1 MFGVWNFGGGI
12 GGPAGRRGRGVKSF
26 GEASLSAEAAALG
39 QAARRFE
46 RLGGGNFSPGF
57 EFLGS
62 WVCADGGVLTRDYVS
77 HRIVRWQAFSDRR

>member
-46 RLGGGNFSPGF
+46 RLGLGLGGGKFSPGF

-62 WVCADGGVLTRDYVS
+62 WVCADGGVLTHDFDS
-77 HRIVRWQAFSDRR
+77 HRIVR